1 MTNESS
7 VRVSF
12 NVNQILTKQV
22 ELLSSDSIADVKQ
35 KLIESLG
42 TDTDSTPQNVKL
54 VFGGKI
60 LTDEQSV
67 GVNF

>member
-1 MTNESS
+1 MTNESV

-12 NVNQILTKQV
+12 NINQSLTKQV
-22 ELLSSDSIADVKQ
+22 EVLSSDSIADVKRKLTKTLGADCTPQ
-35 KLIESLG
+35 KLK
-42 TDTDSTPQNVKL
+42 V

-67 GVNF
+67 GVRSV